1 VPLAKP
7 KAESLEL
14 MIATLAGAEGEDV
27 LVEAVEDEFV
37 EDVGCELG
45 ALIEGMAE
53 LVKTLAVGDGPSA

>member
-1 VPLAKP
+1 
-7 KAESLEL
+7 